1 MNTNLYTNANFCV
14 YIIYYIYAFFF
25 FFKIS
30 VFSKTPSLRTSL
42 VQGPPAGIT
51 LHGGRGARRHSCLHL
66 STRYRAQIIL
76 SRGSIFPPSRA
87 VSCLRLLRAQSQWRR
102 KRKCL

>member
-1 MNTNLYTNANFCV
+1 MP
-14 YIIYYIYAFFF
+14 FF

-30 VFSKTPSLRTSL
+30 VFSNTLSLSTSL
-42 VQGPPAGIT
+42 VQGPPAGIA
-51 LHGGRGARRHSCLHL
+51 LRGGSGSRRHSCQHL
-66 STRYRAQIIL
+66 STRYRAQTIL
-76 SRGSIFPPSRA
+76 SRDSVFPPSRA

>member
-1 MNTNLYTNANFCV
+1 MNTNLYINANFCI

-25 FFKIS
+25 KIS
-30 VFSKTPSLRTSL
+30 VFSKTLSLRTSL

-51 LHGGRGARRHSCLHL
+51 LHGGSGSGRYSCLHL

-76 SRGSIFPPSRA
+76 SRDSIFPPSTA
-87 VSCLRLLRAQSQWRR
+87 VSCLRLVRAQSQWRR
-102 KRKCL
+102 KRKGL